1 MTTEAPKFQDRL
13 TVVEKVYHQ
22 QHGEQPIQI
31 ERSFE
36 RRLQTQDAPYNGH
49 PRRMIGED
57 WTPLDFGWLEDGGVS
72 AAYILNDEGKNLKM
86 MPTAEEKSAIA
97 AKVLEIANV
106 VDLLDIDGTAK
117 PTPVGMIITVP
128 PGETCLLSLDNFDSI
143 RVRCRSSVARV
154 SIWLFPR

>member
-1 MTTEAPKFQDRL
+1 MVTEAPKIQDRL

-36 RRLQTQDAPYNGH
+36 RMLQTQDAPYNGH
-49 PRRMIGED
+49 PRRTISEE

-72 AAYILNDEGKNLKM
+72 VAYVINDEGKNLKT
-86 MPTAEEKSAIA
+86 MPTAEEKAAIA

-106 VDLLDIDGTAK
+106 VDLLDIDGTTK
-117 PTPVGMIITVP
+117 STPVGMIITIP
-128 PGETCLLSLDNFDSI
+128 PGETRLLSLDNFDPI
-143 RVRCRSSVARV
+143 RVRCRSGVARV